1 MKTVDYFARLRSQLT
16 SFLFINGDGLTVSR
30 LGLSITLFF
39 KQGYTQEKK
48 QCILACY
55 RRFREEF
62 GTHLRFHRHELKGL
76 KKYSPENIAKND
88 LAFNTRSGKYNG
100 VNNAKYSR
108 RKKIIL
114 KGDTTTT
121 GGDVLNG
128 SGLVNQQ
135 LAVARKGDPVFCPA
149 CKQTGAIAE
158 GSNLFNIQGIPVA
171 LEGHRVNCGCSTGAC
186 RLKVRS

>member
-1 MKTVDYFARLRSQLT
+1 MRS
-16 SFLFINGDGLTVSR
+16 VV
-30 LGLSITLFF
+30 
-39 KQGYTQEKK
+39 E
-48 QCILACY
+48 
-55 RRFREEF
+55 
-62 GTHLRFHRHELKGL
+62 
-76 KKYSPENIAKND
+76 
-88 LAFNTRSGKYNG
+88 
-100 VNNAKYSR
+100 

-121 GGDVLNG
+121 GGNVLNG

-135 LAVARKGDPVFCPA
+135 LEVVRKGDPVFCPA

-171 LEGHRVNCGCSTGAC
+171 LEGHLVKCGCQTGAC